1 MARPLLYV
9 PFWERFLPCT
19 THDMSERVFSIPDV
33 RLVISFAVAI
43 AFQACCCSRCRR
55 ASGGRHGSS
64 SRSPVA
70 CWRLRLRSHE
80 RFGRVRDM
88 QRSVRIP
95 GQCAFSWA
103 SAAVRRR
110 AAPSQWPPFAA
121 AEFYQEE
128 AHPPLSSSSMIPQ
141 HDAWCHSP
149 GALLPPLSPGAVTH
163 TRNHSL
169 AR

>member
-1 MARPLLYV
+1 MA
-9 PFWERFLPCT
+9 CT
-19 THDMSERVFSIPDV
+19 RHDTSERVFSIPDV
-33 RLVISFAVAI
+33 RLVLSFAVAI
-43 AFQACCCSRCRR
+43 AFQACRCSRRR
-55 ASGGRHGSS
+55 RTSGGNHGSS

-70 CWRLRLRSHE
+70 CRRLRLRSHE
-80 RFGRVRDM
+80 RFGRVRDV

-103 SAAVRRR
+103 SAAMRRR
-110 AAPSQWPPFAA
+110 AATSQSPPLAV
-121 AEFYQEE
+121 AEFNQKE

-149 GALLPPLSPGAVTH
+149 GALLPPLSPGATVTH
-163 TRNHSL
+163 TRNHGL